1 MKADGSVIIEAKMDI
16 SRADKDLGK
25 LKKKIETTESD
36 INELE
41 KEREKTENEGVFKAA
56 ELDAEK
62 RKLAEMKRELQ
73 EMRAV
78 SKDKTYSE
86 GARAEAKASIPGMQ
100 EDVADQRTRVQMLQA
115 EYNKLESAVT
125 RYDKK
130 LEDAQSKLESQT
142 EEAGELAKKINAAL
156 EEAEKVTFAEKKMAE
171 AQEAA
176 ANYAAKFGTRLK
188 KAVAT
193 TLGFTVILQ
202 TLQALRNYAG
212 KLVVA
217 NNDAAAAVARLKGAM
232 LTMVQPVLNVVIPAF
247 VTLVN
252 VLTAII
258 GRVSQL
264 ISALFGTTTEQAAE
278 AAKAI
283 NTQVEALEATGKAA
297 KKADKSLAA
306 FDKLNKL
313 SAPDSQSGQ
322 TSTGGAT
329 SIGEIKPDFAW
340 SDSLTERL
348 KKIADDVLLI
358 GFGFALWKISD
369 KLPDG
374 LSLVGAKLGWL
385 VMLIGSLLMYWDN
398 LSDAFENGVD
408 WGNFTG
414 MIVGAGGAIYAL
426 YKLFGPLAAKIGLV
440 VAGIGMLVAGFKDIM
455 DNGLDLENTLTTIT
469 GIMSLGLGI
478 SLLVGNFIPMLIA
491 ALLSVGL
498 MFVELTG
505 NGKQMVDNLKQIFTG
520 FTNFI
525 DGLINGDIDK
535 MIEGL
540 KDMVKGAVNLILTLV
555 GSLVNAIIKGLN
567 WLIDKINSIKFSVP
581 EWVPGVGGRS
591 FSPNIAPVGEWPIP
605 QLAKGAVIPPNREFM
620 AVLGDQTNGRNLEAP
635 EGLIRQIVREESGGG
650 MNTELLQAILQAIRE
665 GKVLVVDG
673 VQFGKLVYSANKSES
688 RRVGVSLSGG

>member
-1 MKADGSVIIEAKMDI
+1 MSNVDGSVIIAT
-16 SRADKDLGK
+16 DLDNK
-25 LKKKIETTESD
+25 
-36 INELE
+36 ELE
-41 KEREKTENEGVFKAA
+41 KKLRKLTNDIEKMEASVAKTQRTREAANTDGIFKAA
-56 ELDAEK
+56 KLDEEK
-62 RKLAEMKRELQ
+62 AKLAEMRKELL
-73 EMRAV
+73 EMRSISRDKAFAPNVREEARAAIPDVQTAV
-78 SKDKTYSE
+78 S
-86 GARAEAKASIPGMQ
+86 
-100 EDVADQRTRVQMLQA
+100 DQATRVRMLQA
-115 EYNKLESAVT
+115 EYDRSLRAVDSC
-125 RYDKK
+125 DKK
-130 LEDAQSKLESQT
+130 LRETTLDLEKAKQ
-142 EEAGELAKKINAAL
+142 EAGDLARQLSESSRHSGAL
-156 EEAEKVTFAEKKMAE
+156 
-171 AQEAA
+171 
-176 ANYAAKFGTRLK
+176 
-188 KAVAT
+188 
-193 TLGFTVILQ
+193 
-202 TLQALRNYAG
+202 
-212 KLVVA
+212 
-217 NNDAAAAVARLKGAM
+217 DAAAKKAQKSMQRLSLRMQEILRSALIFTLASQSLATFRDWMGKVVTANADAAASISRLKGAF
-232 LTMVQPVLNVVIPAF
+232 LTMVQPILNVVIPAF

-264 ISALFGTTTEQAAE
+264 ISALFGTTTEKAAE

-283 NTQVEALEATGKAA
+283 NAQVEALEATGKAA

-313 SAPDSQSGQ
+313 SAPASQSGGQ

-340 SDSLTERL
+340 SDSLSERL

-358 GFGFALWKISD
+358 GAGFALWKISD
-369 KLPDG
+369 KLPNG
-374 LSLVGAKLGWL
+374 LSFIGAKLGWL

-414 MIVGAGGAIYAL
+414 MIVGAGGALYAL
-426 YKLFGPLAAKIGLV
+426 YKLCGPLAAKIGLV

-505 NGKQMVDNLKQIFTG
+505 NGEQMVANLKQIFSG
-520 FTNFI
+520 FTRFI
-525 DGLINGDIDK
+525 DGLINGDIDQ

-567 WLIDKINSIKFSVP
+567 WLIDKINSITFSIP
-581 EWVPGVGGRS
+581 EWVPGVGGKS
-591 FSPNIAPVGEWPIP
+591 FSPDLAHVTAWEIP

-650 MNTELLQAILQAIRE
+650 MNTELLQAILNAIRE

-673 VQFGKLVYSANKSES
+673 VQFGKLVYSANKAES
-688 RRVGVSLSGG
+688 RRVGVSLSG

>member
-1 MKADGSVIIEAKMDI
+1 MPNADGSVVIAT
-16 SRADKDLGK
+16 DLDNK
-25 LKKKIETTESD
+25 
-36 INELE
+36 ELE
-41 KEREKTENEGVFKAA
+41 KKLHKLTKDIEKMEASIAKTRKTRDVANNDGVFKAA
-56 ELDAEK
+56 QLDEEK
-62 RKLAEMKRELQ
+62 AKLAEMRKELQ
-73 EMRAV
+73 EMR
-78 SKDKTYSE
+78 SISRDKAFTLS
-86 GARAEAKASIPGMQ
+86 AREDAKALIPDMQ
-100 EDVADQRTRVQMLQA
+100 TALSDQATRVRMLQT
-115 EYNKLESAVT
+115 EYDRSLRTVDSC
-125 RYDKK
+125 DKK
-130 LEDAQSKLESQT
+130 LHEMTQDL
-142 EEAGELAKKINAAL
+142 ELAKHEAGDLAQQLSESSRHSGAL
-156 EEAEKVTFAEKKMAE
+156 
-171 AQEAA
+171 
-176 ANYAAKFGTRLK
+176 
-188 KAVAT
+188 
-193 TLGFTVILQ
+193 
-202 TLQALRNYAG
+202 
-212 KLVVA
+212 
-217 NNDAAAAVARLKGAM
+217 DAATEKAQMSMRRLTLRTQELLRSALIFTLISQGLAAFRNWMGKVITANDEASAAVARLKGAL
-232 LTMVQPVLNVVIPAF
+232 LTMVQPILNVVIPAF

-283 NTQVEALEATGKAA
+283 NTQVEALEAAGQAA

-322 TSTGGAT
+322 TGTGGTT

-340 SDSLTERL
+340 SDSLSERL

-358 GFGFALWKISD
+358 GAGFALWKISD

-374 LSLVGAKLGWL
+374 LSLIGAKLGWL

-478 SLLVGNFIPMLIA
+478 SLLVGNFIPMLVA
-491 ALLSVGL
+491 ALLGL
-498 MFVELTG
+498 GLLFVELTG
-505 NGKQMVDNLKQIFTG
+505 NGEQMIANLKQIFSG
-520 FTNFI
+520 FTRFI
-525 DGLINGDIDK
+525 DGLINGDIDQ

-567 WLIDKINSIKFSVP
+567 WLIDKINSITFSVP
-581 EWVPGVGGRS
+581 EWVPGVGGKS
-591 FSPNIAPVGEWPIP
+591 FSPNLAPVGEWSIP

-635 EGLIRQIVREESGGG
+635 EGLIRQIVREESGG

-673 VQFGKLVYSANKSES
+673 VQFGKLVYSANKAES
-688 RRVGVSLSGG
+688 RRVGVSLSDG